1 MNNDLLVH
9 VQVTYTAGTSA
20 TPWGMYVAAPEN
32 NFIGTA
38 RMKHGTRSRV
48 GWSSPWMAR
57 RIVRKGKGRGL
68 QEEEEEDLDEAPI
81 LETQARHDEEYEG
94 ALS

>member
-1 MNNDLLVH
+1 MKDDILAR

-20 TPWGMYVAAPEN
+20 TPWGVYVAAPEN
-32 NFIGTA
+32 DFIDTA
-38 RMKHGTRSRV
+38 HMKHGTRSRV
-48 GWSSPWMAR
+48 GRSSPWMAR
-57 RIVRKGKGRGL
+57 RIVRRGKGRGL
-68 QEEEEEDLDEAPI
+68 QEEEEEDQDEAPI